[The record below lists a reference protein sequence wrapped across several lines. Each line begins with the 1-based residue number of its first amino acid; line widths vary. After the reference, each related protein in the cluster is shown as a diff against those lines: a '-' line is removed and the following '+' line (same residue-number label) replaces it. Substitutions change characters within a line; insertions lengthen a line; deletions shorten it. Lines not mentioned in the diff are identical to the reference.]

1 MIALRSACFAHLL
14 MPKPRSH
21 TAVLLLFCF
30 HSPTLLSSL
39 QKEAS
44 PCRSYESH
52 VAVRCCRTA
61 KCTWAVSLQSG
72 RSFAALWA
80 CILALSGN
88 VKSYVKGWQLTLQS
102 PMVSRRR
109 SSTRIVKRDSLARMN
124 SLGPISRR
132 GSLVGPD
139 GPPRSPTKG
148 PRDDVPGD
156 LTASSRPP
164 AGPTIREERS
174 QEGGPEVP
182 REERSPT
189 KLAGSGAGRSPQ
201 AREVEML
208 TPSRSSAGREAFYH
222 N

>member
-1 MIALRSACFAHLL
+1 MSESLPGTCDCPQGRPLTSHAKALAAI
-14 MPKPRSH
+14 H
-21 TAVLLLFCF
+21 TAVLLLLCL
-30 HSPTLLSSL
+30 HSPTFALLSAEGGLPL
-39 QKEAS
+39 QEL
-44 PCRSYESH
+44 C
-52 VAVRCCRTA
+52 TA
-61 KCTWAVSLQSG
+61 ERTWAVSLQFG
-72 RSFAALWA
+72 RCCAALRA
-80 CILALSGN
+80 CILALSGSR
-88 VKSYVKGWQLTLQS
+88 KSYVKGWQLTLQS

-139 GPPRSPTKG
+139 GLPRSPTKG
-148 PRDDVPGD
+148 PRDDGPGG
-156 LTASSRPP
+156 LTTSSRPP
-164 AGPTIREERS
+164 AGPIIREERS

-208 TPSRSSAGREAFYH
+208 TPSKSSAGREAFYH